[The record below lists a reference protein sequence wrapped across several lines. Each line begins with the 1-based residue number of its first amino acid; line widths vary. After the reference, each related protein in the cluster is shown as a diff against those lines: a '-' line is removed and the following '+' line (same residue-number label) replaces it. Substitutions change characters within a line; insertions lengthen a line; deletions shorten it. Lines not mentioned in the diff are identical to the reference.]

1 MCTSMVAYSGGDEGG
16 KFKAGTYTGEADGF
30 GGKVIVTT
38 TTDAKSVTEVKCEGP
53 EETEAIGVAAL
64 EELAEQIKTAGS
76 AEIDGVS
83 GATVT
88 STAVKDATAKAFES
102 ANK

>member
-30 GGKVIVTT
+30 GGKVTVTI
-38 TTDAKSVTEVKCEGP
+38 TTDAKSVTEVKREGL
-53 EETEAIGVAAL
+53 EETEAIGGVAL

-88 STAVKDATAKAFES
+88 STAVKDVAAKGFES